1 MDFETSHLRI
11 SSTTTLCSVHIAAE
25 RTINLQF
32 PFFFLLFLLL
42 TLGFL
47 FSSSKRRPSMLKIKV
62 FESCCKKSHSL
73 TTLRWDRFVR
83 FSSTVMKMCCIEVL
97 FYWGG
102 KYKILG
108 FCCSVTEPW
117 SSALLLAT
125 GLGENL
131 HNRVQN
137 SREKTAL
144 VGTQQDALLL
154 ITCNSRIARWS
165 VVGWLMSRNCCCCS
179 LTE

>member
-83 FSSTVMKMCCIEVL
+83 FSNTVMKMCCIEVL

-144 VGTQQDALLL
+144 VGT
-154 ITCNSRIARWS
+154 
-165 VVGWLMSRNCCCCS
+165 
-179 LTE
+179 